1 MGEHLFGFNTDD
13 EWDHENGF
21 YLTSHPTRVAKL
33 LAQYELYKSIVNL
46 PGHVVECG
54 VYKGASL
61 IRLAAF
67 RDSIEN
73 QYSRKLVGFDTF
85 GIFPEP
91 DNPSDAEFVQGFV
104 SEGGEGIPV
113 DELRRVL
120 ARKSYTNVELVKGDI
135 LETVPQYV
143 ADRDELK
150 IALLHIDV
158 DVYEPTKVILEHMF
172 DRVVTGGV
180 IVLDDYG
187 AVSGETSAVDEFIQG
202 KGLVVEKLPISHSPP
217 FIRKN

>member
-85 GIFPEP
+85 GVFPKP
-91 DNPSDAEFVQGFV
+91 DNPTDAEFVEGFV
-104 SEGGEGIPV
+104 DEGGEGIPV

-158 DVYEPTKVILEHMF
+158 DVYEPTKVILEQMF

-202 KGLVVEKLPISHSPP
+202 KGLLVEKLPISHSPP

>member
-85 GIFPEP
+85 GVFPKP
-91 DNPSDAEFVQGFV
+91 DNPTDAEFVEGFV
-104 SEGGEGIPV
+104 DEGGEGIPV

-158 DVYEPTKVILEHMF
+158 DVYEPTKVILEQMF